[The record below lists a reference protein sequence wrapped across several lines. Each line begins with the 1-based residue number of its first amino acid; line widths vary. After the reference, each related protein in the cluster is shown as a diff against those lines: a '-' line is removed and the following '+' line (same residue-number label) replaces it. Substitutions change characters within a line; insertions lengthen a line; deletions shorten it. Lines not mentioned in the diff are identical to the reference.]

1 MTTRNRYNF
10 FSDALSLRN
19 AMDQL
24 LAQSFVSPSWAW
36 QNTENLAAPMNVCE
50 TDQGYQ
56 VEVAMPG
63 VKPEDIDVTVHQNT
77 LSIKGSYK
85 QQQAQN
91 QQGQNQQ
98 GQNQQG
104 QSQNQQGQSQN
115 QQGQNQQSQQNWLM
129 QELRSGTFQRT
140 ITFPKPID
148 ADKID
153 THYEHGI
160 LTVDVPMS
168 KTSQPKKI
176 SVKSSQGSQSQ
187 QQAVNAQQQ

>member
-1 MTTRNRYNF
+1 MTTRNRYGS

-24 LAQSFVSPSWAW
+24 FAQSFVSPSWEW
-36 QNTENLAAPMNVCE
+36 QGTENLAAPMNVCE
-50 TDQGYQ
+50 TKNGYQ

-85 QQQAQN
+85 QQQKQAQN

-98 GQNQQG
+98 GQA
-104 QSQNQQGQSQN
+104 QNQQDQSQN

-129 QELRSGTFQRT
+129 QELRAGTFERT
-140 ITFPKPID
+140 ITFSKPID

-153 THYEHGI
+153 THYENGM
-160 LTVDVPMS
+160 LTIDVPMS
-168 KTSQPKKI
+168 KTNQPKKI
-176 SVKSSQGSQSQ
+176 SVKSSQGSQPQ
-187 QQAVNAQQQ
+187 Q

>member
-1 MTTRNRYNF
+1 MTLRNRYGS
-10 FSDALSLRN
+10 FSNALSLRN

-24 LAQSFVSPSWAW
+24 LEQSFVSPSWGW
-36 QNTENLAAPMNVCE
+36 QNTENMAAAMNVCE
-50 TDQGYQ
+50 TDHGYQ

-85 QQQAQN
+85 YQQGQPQN

-98 GQNQQG
+98 GQG
-104 QSQNQQGQSQN
+104 QNQQGQ
-115 QQGQNQQSQQNWLM
+115 QNWLV
-129 QELRSGTFQRT
+129 QELRSGTFERT

-148 ADKID
+148 AEKIT

-160 LTVDVPMS
+160 LTIDVPLS
-168 KTSQPKKI
+168 PSSQPKKI
-176 SVKSSQGSQSQ
+176 SVKSAQGSQSQ
-187 QQAVNAQQQ
+187 QQTAEAQKQ

>member
-1 MTTRNRYNF
+1 MTTRNRYGS

-24 LAQSFVSPSWAW
+24 FAQSFVSPSWAW

-50 TDQGYQ
+50 TDHGYQ

-85 QQQAQN
+85 QQQKQAQN

-98 GQNQQG
+98 GQA
-104 QSQNQQGQSQN
+104 QNQQDQSQN

-129 QELRSGTFQRT
+129 QELRAGTFERT
-140 ITFPKPID
+140 ITFSKPID

-153 THYEHGI
+153 THYENGM
-160 LTVDVPMS
+160 LTIDVPMS
-168 KTSQPKKI
+168 KTNQPKKI
-176 SVKSSQGSQSQ
+176 SVKSSQGSQPQ
-187 QQAVNAQQQ
+187 Q